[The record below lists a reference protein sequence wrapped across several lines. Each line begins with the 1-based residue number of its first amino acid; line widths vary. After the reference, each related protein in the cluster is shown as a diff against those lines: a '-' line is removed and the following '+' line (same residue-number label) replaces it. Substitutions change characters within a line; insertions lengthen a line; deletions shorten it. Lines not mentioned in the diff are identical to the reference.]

1 MKDTKELLELIKGLK
16 EIGLLVKLALKDGKI
31 DMTDLGLL
39 SALLVKQQTFVDAF
53 VGLSELPGEVK
64 DLSLDEALGVIT
76 ALIEAAK
83 EVKAA

>member
-1 MKDTKELLELIKGLK
+1 MKDTKEILELIKGLK
-16 EIGLLVKLALKDGKI
+16 EIALLVKLALKDGKI

-39 SALLVKQQTFVDAF
+39 SNLLVKQQVFVDAF
-53 VGLSELPGEVK
+53 AGLGDLPAEVK

-76 ALIEAAK
+76 ALIDAAK